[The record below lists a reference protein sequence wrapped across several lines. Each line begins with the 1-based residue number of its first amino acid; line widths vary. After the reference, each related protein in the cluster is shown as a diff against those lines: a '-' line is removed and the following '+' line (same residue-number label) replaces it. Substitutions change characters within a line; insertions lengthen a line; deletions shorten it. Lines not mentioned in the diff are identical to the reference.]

1 MVLSERL
8 EDEEPMEEDESL
20 EEEKRLPRD
29 LREREE
35 EERLAATGMTT
46 PDFRSPDR
54 ENFGMVGSAKSG

>member
-1 MVLSERL
+1 
-8 EDEEPMEEDESL
+8 MEEDESL
-20 EEEKRLPRD
+20 EDEKRVPCG
-29 LREREE
+29 LREWEE